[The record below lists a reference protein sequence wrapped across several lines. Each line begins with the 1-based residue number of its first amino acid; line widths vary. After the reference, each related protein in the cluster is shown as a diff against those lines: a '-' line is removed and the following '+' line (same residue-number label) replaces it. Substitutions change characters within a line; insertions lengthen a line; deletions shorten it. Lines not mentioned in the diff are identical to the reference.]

1 MLNSD
6 WSPWALGFGVSI
18 LTGAIALTTGFAFGE
33 TFGGVFGFATTF
45 GFTAALA
52 LTTGF
57 FLGAGFSLL
66 AGFALPFGFTFDVVL
81 PRRPAR
87 AFSAKRT
94 FAIMMVLSSAAVLG
108 GRFEEEAGFAAFADF
123 DLAEVFLKGFFRG
136 LVLYGFL
143 GRCLELRGG
152 WFKLRI
158 AVELSGRSG
167 MGRNTQAGVLC
178 FTSLA
183 A

>member
-1 MLNSD
+1 MV
-6 WSPWALGFGVSI
+6 F
-18 LTGAIALTTGFAFGE
+18 TTDFAFG
-33 TFGGVFGFATTF
+33 TVLGFVTTF

-52 LTTGF
+52 LTCGF
-57 FLGAGFSLL
+57 FFGAGFTFLD
-66 AGFALPFGFTFDVVL
+66 GFTLPLRLGLTFDVVL
-81 PRRPAR
+81 PRNPAR

-123 DLAEVFLKGFFRG
+123 DLAEVFLTGFFRG

-143 GRCLELRGG
+143 GRCLELRDG

-167 MGRNTQAGVLC
+167 MGRNTQDGDLC

-183 A
+183 AWSVFTRAVA

>member
-1 MLNSD
+1 M
-6 WSPWALGFGVSI
+6 GV
-18 LTGAIALTTGFAFGE
+18 TAIAAGFFFGA
-33 TFGGVFGFATTF
+33 VFGFATTF
-45 GFTAALA
+45 GFAAALA
-52 LTTGF
+52 LTPGF
-57 FLGAGFSLL
+57 FFGAGFTFLES
-66 AGFALPFGFTFDVVL
+66 FTLPLGLTFDVVL
-81 PRRPAR
+81 PRNPAR

-123 DLAEVFLKGFFRG
+123 DLAEVFLNGFFRG

-143 GRCLELRGG
+143 GRCLEPRRAG
-152 WFKLRI
+152 FKLRI

-167 MGRNTQAGVLC
+167 MGRNTQAGVFC
-178 FTSLA
+178 VTSFA